1 MSTLL
6 IENANELVTPE
17 GRHALNGHAMTKLR
31 VIPNGALLS
40 ENGVITAV
48 GTTEDV
54 RRQLRQRQSD
64 RSTSHKLNF
73 ESNCQSDRSSSYKS
87 SFESNCPSSHELS
100 CESNLPSGHP
110 TSGKLSCGSN
120 FSSDRSSSR
129 QLDLRPDDVI
139 IRDDAIT
146 RIDATGKT
154 VLPGFVDPHTHFV
167 FGGYR
172 EDEFNLRLQGASY
185 MDIMRMGG
193 GIAATNRATH
203 AASEEELYAEGFK
216 RMDRMLDLGITT
228 VEGKTGYGEDTATED
243 KMLRVMEQLD
253 RDHPVDV
260 VKTYL
265 GAHAVP
271 PSWKGRSGEYID
283 YLIKE
288 GLPMA
293 AGRAEFCDVF
303 TEEGVF
309 SLEESEKL
317 LRAAKEQGFKLKM
330 HADEIEPMG
339 GAGLAA
345 KLGAVSADHLLKAKD
360 EDLFAMRDAGCIA
373 CVLPL
378 TAFSLRE
385 PYARARFMIDHGLA
399 VALGTDL
406 NPGSCYSQSIPLMI
420 ALATIYMKLTIEE
433 TITAITLNAAA
444 AIDRAD
450 RIGSLEKG
458 KAADVVILD
467 CPGYRHL
474 SYHFAMNLV
483 DTVIKKGDVVRRPCD
498 RNC

>member
-1 MSTLL
+1 MRSSFNTQYRKRDEKVAPMNTLL

-17 GRHALNGHAMTKLR
+17 GYYARNGSAMAELR

-48 GTTEDV
+48 GTTDDV
-54 RRQLRQRQSD
+54 RRQLKQRQ
-64 RSTSHKLNF
+64 L
-73 ESNCQSDRSSSYKS
+73 
-87 SFESNCPSSHELS
+87 
-100 CESNLPSGHP
+100 
-110 TSGKLSCGSN
+110 
-120 FSSDRSSSR
+120 SR
-129 QLDLRPDDVI
+129 QLNCQPDLQPSSLSDDVI
-139 IRDDAIT
+139 T
-146 RIDATGKT
+146 CIDATGKT
-154 VLPGFVDPHTHFV
+154 VLPGLIDPHTHFV

-172 EDEFNLRLQGASY
+172 EEEFNLRLQGASY

-193 GIAATNRATH
+193 GIAATNKATH
-203 AASEEELYAEGFK
+203 AASEEELYEEGYK

-243 KMLRVMEQLD
+243 KMLRVMEKLD

-271 PSWKGRSGEYID
+271 PSWKGRGADYID
-283 YLIKE
+283 YLIEE

-293 AGRAEFCDVF
+293 AGRADFCDIF
-303 TEEGVF
+303 TQEGVF
-309 SLEESEKL
+309 TLEESEKL
-317 LRAAKEQGFKLKM
+317 LLAAKEKGFKLKM
-330 HADEIEPMG
+330 HADEIESMG

-360 EDLFAMRDAGCIA
+360 EDLFALRDAGCIA
-373 CVLPL
+373 CLLPL

-458 KAADVVILD
+458 KIADIIILD

-483 DTVIKKGDVVRRPCD
+483 DTVVKKGDVVHCRD

>member
-1 MSTLL
+1 MSILL

-17 GRHALNGHAMTKLR
+17 GCHARNGSAMAELR

-48 GTTEDV
+48 GTTDDV
-54 RRQLRQRQSD
+54 RHQLKQRQLSRQ
-64 RSTSHKLNF
+64 
-73 ESNCQSDRSSSYKS
+73 SNCQSDGQSNHLPDSQLNRQSDQQSDCQQECQPSHK
-87 SFESNCPSSHELS
+87 SNCGSDCQTECPS
-100 CESNLPSGHP
+100 
-110 TSGKLSCGSN
+110 
-120 FSSDRSSSR
+120 
-129 QLDLRPDDVI
+129 DDVI
-139 IRDDAIT
+139 T
-146 RIDATGKT
+146 CIDATGKT

-203 AASEEELYAEGFK
+203 AVSEEELYQEGYK
-216 RMDRMLDLGITT
+216 RMERMLDLGITT

-253 RDHPVDV
+253 RNHPVDV

-303 TEEGVF
+303 TEKGVF
-309 SLEESEKL
+309 SFEESEKL
-317 LRAAKEQGFKLKM
+317 LRAAMARGFKLKM

-360 EDLFAMRDAGCIA
+360 KDLFAMRDAGCIA

-378 TAFSLRE
+378 TAFSLCE
-385 PYARARFMIDHGLA
+385 PYARARFMINHGLA

-433 TITAITLNAAA
+433 TITSITLNAAA

-458 KAADVVILD
+458 KAADIVILD

-483 DTVIKKGDVVRRPCD
+483 ETVVKKGDVVRRRDLC
-498 RNC
+498 RQL